1 MPIKRRS
8 SMINI
13 INLTQTYKSGKGI
26 FNLDFTIQKGEIFGY
41 LGPNGAGKTTT
52 IRNILGFMNP
62 SEGKVIVNG
71 INTRKNSEQIMHS
84 IGYLPGEISFYDN
97 LKGNEFLDLLANLR
111 KLKDF
116 SLRKELENRF
126 QLNTSTT
133 IKKMSKGMKQKLAII
148 AAFMHNPDILIL
160 DEPTSGLDPL
170 MQNIFLEMIL
180 DEKSKGKTVLL
191 SSHMFEEVERVCDRV
206 GIIKEGK
213 LITIEDINSI
223 KQKSIEVFEITLK
236 EPDKTL
242 LETNLEV
249 VWVQNNKYRVSIN
262 NDYKQFF
269 TEIQNFEVIKMV
281 SVKQSI
287 EDIFMKYYSGE
298 EHE

>member
-1 MPIKRRS
+1 
-8 SMINI
+8 MINI